1 MSPSF
6 VVRLLPVLLA
16 LITFASPASAQEQTL
31 SPYFFVEGG
40 DPSTDRLPLLGTSV
54 TANIAGVIA
63 DVTVKQTY
71 KNDGT
76 RPIHARYVFP
86 ASTRAAVH
94 GLTMTVGDQVV
105 RARIREREEAK
116 REFVAAKQAGKNAAL
131 LEQQRPNVFTMD
143 VANVMPGQRIEVEL
157 HYSELLVPED
167 GTYEFIYPT
176 VVGPRYS
183 KSPDAFAA
191 SVPQPGT
198 ASHDRWLSSAYTHEG
213 EPPLSSLSLGGTIS
227 AGMPIQQLVSPS
239 HRIRTEAGRGSRVRF
254 SLDEEEAAGGNRD
267 FVLRYRLEGD
277 QIQSGLMLHRGEREN
292 FFLMMMQ
299 PPDRI
304 APEEVPSREYVFVV
318 DVSGSM
324 HGFPLNTA
332 KRLMRDLVSHLR
344 PTDHFNVL
352 LFSGGSTLWSPR
364 SRPATQANVEDAI
377 ALLERQDGGGGTEL
391 LAAMRRAMAIPRAET
406 GSRSI
411 IVVTDGYISAEREV
425 FAYIREHLDRANLF
439 AFGIGSGVNRH
450 LIEGI
455 ARAGM
460 GEPFVV
466 LGPGEAPAQAERFR
480 EYVRWPVLTGIQVGF
495 EGFEAYDVQP
505 TAVPDL
511 MAARP
516 IVVYGKWR
524 GEPTG
529 RVVVTGK
536 AASGDFV
543 RTLDVKQFKPDEAHR
558 ALGYLWAR
566 ARVADLSDLALAGEN
581 DEDKQEIVRL
591 GLTYGLLTRHTSFIA
606 VHEVIRNP
614 EGAGDEVEQPLPLP
628 AGVSDLAVGMGM
640 GPEPGLIWLVVAAFT
655 AALMLVALRRTTA
668 ARLR

>member
-16 LITFASPASAQEQTL
+16 LITFASPAPAQEQTL

-40 DPSTDRLPLLGTSV
+40 DPSIDRLPLLGTAV
-54 TANIAGVIA
+54 TVNIAGVIA

-76 RPIHARYVFP
+76 RPIHARDVFP

-116 REFVAAKQAGKNAAL
+116 REFTAAKQAGKNAAL

-167 GTYEFIYPT
+167 GTYEFVYPT

-183 KSPDAFAA
+183 TTPDAFPA
-191 SVPQPGT
+191 SVPEPGI

-213 EPPLSSLSLGGTIS
+213 EPPLSALSLGGTIG
-227 AGMPIQQLVSPS
+227 AGMPIQELASPS
-239 HRIRTEAGRGSRVRF
+239 HRIKTEAGRGSRVRF

-277 QIQSGLMLHRGEREN
+277 HIQSGLMLHRGEREN

-332 KRLMRDLVSHLR
+332 KRLMRDLVGHLR
-344 PTDHFNVL
+344 PTDHFNLL
-352 LFSGGSTLWSPR
+352 LFSGGSTLWSPQ
-364 SRPATQANVEDAI
+364 SRPATPHNVEQAI
-377 ALLERQDGGGGTEL
+377 ALLDRQDGGGGTEL

-406 GSRSI
+406 ASRSI
-411 IVVTDGYISAEREV
+411 IVVTDGYIGAEREV
-425 FAYIREHLDRANLF
+425 FAHIREHLDRANVF
-439 AFGIGSGVNRH
+439 AFGIGTGVNRH

-466 LGPGEAPAQAERFR
+466 LGPGEAGAQAERFR

-505 TAVPDL
+505 AGVPDM

-536 AASGDFV
+536 AARGAFEH
-543 RTLDVKQFKPDEAHR
+543 TLDVGQFKPEEAHR
-558 ALGYLWAR
+558 ALAYLWAR
-566 ARVADLSDLALAGEN
+566 ARVADLSDLGLAGEN
-581 DEDKQEIVRL
+581 DEDKREIVRL
-591 GLTYGLLTRHTSFIA
+591 GLAYGLLTRHTSFVA

-614 EGAGDEVEQPLPLP
+614 EGAGDEVAQPLPLP

-640 GPEPGLIWLVVAAFT
+640 GPEPGLIWLVAAAFVAA
-655 AALMLVALRRTTA
+655 LILVALRRNVA
-668 ARLR
+668 ASR